1 MKLNGLNSRWLVAV
15 VLAWST
21 LAHAE
26 SKRSPDLTIITD
38 ADQSKA
44 IEAEKKKEQEERA
57 AQPQGQES
65 HQAVTGKSPRESLE
79 QLKEGNQRFV
89 ENKATGPRR
98 DEKTRSELAA
108 SQKPFAIVLSCSD
121 SRVPPELLFD
131 QGLGDIF
138 VVRTAGHVLDPG
150 PIASIEYALEHLG
163 ARLIVVLGHESC
175 GAVKAALNTPV
186 GRSAGSVDLDRLVG
200 KIKPYLSSF
209 RPSAADKLMRGPV
222 KANTSGVARELMRK
236 SAIVRTKLQLQEIS
250 LVTAIYGLSTGQVEF
265 NMWDMDY
272 SGQAEI
278 DNPPAIEA
286 VPVLPRRRR
295 GMAAEAHSH

>member
-1 MKLNGLNSRWLVAV
+1 MKWNGLKYRWWMAV
-15 VLAWST
+15 VLGWST

-26 SKRSPDLTIITD
+26 TKRSPDLTIITD

-44 IEAEKKKEQEERA
+44 LEAEKRKELQERA
-57 AQPQGQES
+57 AQPQAQES
-65 HQAVTGKSPRESLE
+65 LSGATGKPPREALD

-89 ENKATGPRR
+89 ENKTISPRR

-131 QGLGDIF
+131 QGLGDLF

-175 GAVKAALNTPV
+175 GAVKTALNTPV

-200 KIKPYLSSF
+200 KIRPYLSSM
-209 RPSAADKLMRGPV
+209 RPSANDKLIRGPV

-250 LVTAIYGLSTGQVEF
+250 LVTAIYGLGTGQVEF

-272 SGQAEI
+272 SGQAEV

-286 VPVLPRRRR
+286 VPVPARRRR
-295 GMAAEAHSH
+295 GMASGSH